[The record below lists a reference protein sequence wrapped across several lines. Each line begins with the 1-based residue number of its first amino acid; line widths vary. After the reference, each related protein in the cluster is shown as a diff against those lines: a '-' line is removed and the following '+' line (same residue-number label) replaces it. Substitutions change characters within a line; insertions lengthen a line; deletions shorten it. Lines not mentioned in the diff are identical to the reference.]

1 VITTLLVQTVS
12 TRQYSPRV
20 RCASLISDLQTRP
33 SSILRRTYT
42 DYTSE
47 SSYSSESSESYSDS
61 SATDYNTT
69 VVYSSSS
76 YPSSGYPSS
85 SYPTPSYSGYSSS
98 SSSSSRPGPPSGYP
112 TVPPTPTVYGVSSS
126 SSTTTTPP
134 PGNNGYG
141 GTAGRNAVLPAA
153 FVTLMA
159 VMVAMAVV

>member
-1 VITTLLVQTVS
+1 MTSVTWVITTLLVQTVS
-12 TRQYSPRV
+12 TRQSSPGV

-76 YPSSGYPSS
+76 
-85 SYPTPSYSGYSSS
+85 
-98 SSSSSRPGPPSGYP
+98 SSSSRPSSPSGYP
-112 TVPPTPTVYGVSSS
+112 TVPPTPSVYGVSSS